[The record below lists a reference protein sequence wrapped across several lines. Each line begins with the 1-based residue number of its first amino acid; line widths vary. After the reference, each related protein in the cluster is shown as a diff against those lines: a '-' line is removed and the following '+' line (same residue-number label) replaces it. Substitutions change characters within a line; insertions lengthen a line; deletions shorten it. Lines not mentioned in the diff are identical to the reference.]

1 MKPPSYW
8 HKGKKYL
15 AKRDKVMARLIKSHK
30 GHLTTRNDVFFSLCK
45 SIIGQQISVA
55 AASSIFLRFNKVCK
69 KKIKPSIVSK
79 LSTNKIKACG
89 LSKQKAKGI
98 KCLANDILSKKFDPK
113 KIKKMHDEEAIE
125 YLSQLKQIGRWS
137 AEMILMFT
145 FNRANIW
152 PILDLGLQKAISK
165 NYKKKY
171 LAPRSFVEKLHKKFS
186 PMCTIA
192 VWYLWRSIDNDPIQY

>member
-45 SIIGQQISVA
+45 SIISQQISVA

-69 KKIKPSIVSK
+69 KQIKPSIVSK

-145 FNRANIW
+145 FNRPNIW
-152 PILDLGLQKAISK
+152 PSLDLGLQKAISK

-171 LAPRSFVEKLHKKFS
+171 LPPRSFVEKLHKKFS